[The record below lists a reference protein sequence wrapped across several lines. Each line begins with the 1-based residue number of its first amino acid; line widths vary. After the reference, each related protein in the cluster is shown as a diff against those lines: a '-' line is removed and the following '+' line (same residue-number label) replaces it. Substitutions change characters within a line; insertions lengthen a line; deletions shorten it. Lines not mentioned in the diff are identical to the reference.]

1 MSAHRVV
8 ALTALTLL
16 GAAFAARAQHAPD
29 SARTSPVCW
38 TARPAPRCRVVL
50 LTNFGVYADL
60 VQAGG
65 TSSARPVADVGL
77 MMNVSRRDAVGVTL
91 FVGSTAEGYLGAG
104 PALRYRRWMSWGS
117 SLDLAAGFRTA
128 VRGSDQGAIT
138 GLVKL
143 NVGPYF
149 GVALRP
155 EILRS
160 DPPAAC
166 GIYGVGCKAEQRL
179 RLSAGFEFGSWTGV
193 AVPVVGGLIGLV
205 VAIANPPHIM

>member
-1 MSAHRVV
+1 MSAHRIV
-8 ALTALTLL
+8 APAVLVCFGVPLAVP
-16 GAAFAARAQHAPD
+16 AQNLPD
-29 SARTSPVCW
+29 TVRTRPLCW
-38 TARPAPRCRVVL
+38 TARSAPRCRVVL

-77 MMNVSRRDAVGVTL
+77 MVNVSRRDAVGVTL

-104 PALRYRRWMSWGS
+104 PALRYRRWMSSGS
-117 SLDLAAGFRTA
+117 SLDLAVGFRTA